1 MLWTT
6 DTVILYFGDE
16 HVFGKSASFTKL
28 SGRCNEIVTIY
39 YHGI

>member
-16 HVFGKSASFTKL
+16 HVFGKCKFSKL
-28 SGRCNEIVTIY
+28 NCRCNEIVTIY
-39 YHGI
+39 YHGM